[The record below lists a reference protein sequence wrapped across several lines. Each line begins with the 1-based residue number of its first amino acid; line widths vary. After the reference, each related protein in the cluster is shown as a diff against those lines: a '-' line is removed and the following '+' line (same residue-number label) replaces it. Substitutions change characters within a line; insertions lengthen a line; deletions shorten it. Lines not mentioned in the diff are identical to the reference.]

1 MELALITQFPLDIR
15 LHIAQYL
22 DTDMKIS
29 IGYHNKL
36 VIPKALIERLEA
48 IPKVNRVNN
57 LYSNLSLGDKY
68 TIYHVEIPKEMHTL
82 QPNGSYILYYVCHYD
97 SRHHVREVYTSR
109 DDASALYYNIS
120 RIDE

>member
-1 MELALITQFPLDIR
+1 MELDLIAKLPLDIR
-15 LHIAQYL
+15 LHIARYL
-22 DTDMKIS
+22 DADMKIS
-29 IGYHNKL
+29 IGYYNKL
-36 VIPKALIERLEA
+36 IIPNALKERLEA

-57 LYSNLSLGDKY
+57 LYSNLSLGNKY
-68 TIYHVEIPKEMHTL
+68 TIYHVQIPKEVQTL

-97 SRHHVREVYTSR
+97 SRHYVSEVYTSR